1 MHRRNCLKLIHL
13 NHCTGQLRYLCLS
26 AMHVQPIHIQGGA
39 TLDLRGGHRPPA
51 VSLPGSVQLH
61 QRANDHPTQAVAD
74 LALNCG
80 CHHGRTFCFNSCK
93 WHLYVAALLSTRTRK
108 TSRRMPWT
116 QPEKKRLCSVVCHV
130 TYCCDRFLGSVN
142 LRGLPSPYCAA
153 EIGVQL
159 SFFVHTQIQR
169 EKSFQTVSGR
179 DEEAIEK
186 LEGKDLFSPL
196 ASKSGGGSPPCRIA
210 CSTPGYNNCLCCNY
224 ARC

>member
-108 TSRRMPWT
+108 ASRRMPWT

-159 SFFVHTQIQR
+159 SFLCTHRSR
-169 EKSFQTVSGR
+169 EKKVFRQLVVGMKKPLKSWRAKTYSR
-179 DEEAIEK
+179 PLHPN
-186 LEGKDLFSPL
+186 LEGVRLL
-196 ASKSGGGSPPCRIA
+196 VV
-210 CSTPGYNNCLCCNY
+210 
-224 ARC
+224 